1 MRFYCD
7 LYCAF
12 KTIEELNMTSTN
24 FRKDINGLRA
34 IAVVSVVLFHF
45 GVVGFSGG
53 FVGVDVFFVISG
65 FLMTGIV
72 ARGFEK
78 KNFSFIIFYLA
89 RARRIIPA
97 LFFLAVV
104 LLALGWFYL
113 SPIDYTTLAR
123 EVDRSLLFLSNNYFY
138 KKSGYFDPDSHE
150 RLLLHTWSLSI
161 EWQFY
166 ILYPILLFA
175 VSKISLN
182 LTSKVIVAL
191 FVASLSYSVFK
202 SHVEPSY
209 AFYILPSRAWEML
222 LGGIVYYAARNE
234 RYKLYK
240 DWCLYIGLAFVV
252 LSIFVYSPA
261 TVWPGAAALLPTVG
275 TALII
280 YAGKDSFL
288 ISNVVSQRLGDW
300 SYSIYLWHW
309 PLVASVL
316 LFDIEKTNLITVS
329 LISLSIVLGALSYY
343 CIENPV
349 RRFLTVDNHLFVFLL
364 IIIPLVSVFAF
375 AKSIRENKGFI
386 DRVPEDAFVI
396 FDQANNK
403 FHELDKCQKKR
414 KNEDCIY
421 GNGELGVIVIG
432 DSHAMSIIGSIVTSL
447 DNNTVLDWSHSGC
460 PTIDGVKYT
469 GDKPDRCNNFLSP
482 RLGRLSA
489 YAGVPIL
496 VSNRFSAH
504 LLGSNESSNSA
515 QAPALYLTQ
524 PYQQF
529 SDSYIDE
536 ISQGYIKT
544 FCALAENNPV
554 YILKPTP
561 ELKLHVPNIMGRS
574 LLLNGKDKRVS
585 ISMSEHAERNQAAFR
600 LLDKV
605 AKQCDITL
613 LDPIHYLCDSERC
626 HGDINGLPIFY
637 DDDHLNVR
645 GADSLKPLFEQMFL
659 NK

>member
-1 MRFYCD
+1 M
-7 LYCAF
+7 AV
-12 KTIEELNMTSTN
+12 NH

-45 GVVGFSGG
+45 GVAGFSGG
-53 FVGVDVFFVISG
+53 FVGVDIFFVISG

-78 KNFSFIIFYLA
+78 KNFSFINFYLA

-97 LFFLAVV
+97 LFFLTVA
-104 LLALGWFYL
+104 LLTLGWFYL

-150 RLLLHTWSLSI
+150 RLLLHTWSLSV

-175 VSKISLN
+175 VSKINLN
-182 LTSKVIVAL
+182 LTAKVIFA
-191 FVASLSYSVFK
+191 FFIASFSYSVFK
-202 SHVEPSY
+202 SHADPSY
-209 AFYILPSRAWEML
+209 AFYMLPSRAWEMF

-234 RYKLYK
+234 RYKLNK
-240 DWCLYIGLAFVV
+240 DWCLYIGLAAVV
-252 LSIFVYSPA
+252 LSILVYSPA
-261 TVWPGAAALLPTVG
+261 TVWPGVAALLPTVG
-275 TALII
+275 TALIL

-288 ISNVVSQRLGDW
+288 ISNVVSQKLGDW

-309 PLVASVL
+309 PLVVSVL
-316 LFDIEKTNLITVS
+316 LFDIEKTSLVTIA

-349 RRFLTVDNHLFVFLL
+349 RKILTSNKRLFVFLL
-364 IIIPLVSVFAF
+364 IVIPLAIVFAL
-375 AKSIRENKGFI
+375 AKSIRDSKGFI
-386 DRVPEDAFVI
+386 DRVPEDAFAV

-414 KNEDCIY
+414 KKEDCIY
-421 GNGELGVIVIG
+421 GSGELGVIVIG

-469 GDKPDRCNNFLSP
+469 GDKPARCNNFLSP
-482 RLGRLSA
+482 RLEKLSA

-504 LLGSNESSNSA
+504 LLGSNESKNTV
-515 QAPALYLTQ
+515 QVPALYLTQ
-524 PYQQF
+524 PYKQF

-536 ISQGYIKT
+536 ISQGYVKT
-544 FCALAENNPV
+544 LCSLAENNPV

-561 ELKLHVPNIMGRS
+561 ELKLHVPNIMGRTLMLS
-574 LLLNGKDKRVS
+574 GEEKRVS
-585 ISMSEHAERNQAAFR
+585 ISLAQHTERNQIALR
-600 LLDKV
+600 ILDKV
-605 AKQCDITL
+605 ASQCDITL
-613 LDPIHYLCDSERC
+613 LDPIPYLCTSERC
-626 HGDINGLPIFY
+626 YGDIDGLPMFY
-637 DDDHLNVR
+637 DDDHLNVL
-645 GADSLKPLFEQMFL
+645 GADLLKPLFEKVLLKQ
-659 NK
+659 